1 MLLFIQISHIDIVS
15 LQKLSLETLFKIS
28 ELLQVPVLEL
38 IKKQNIYNM
47 TEQELQ
53 QYLLSKYPKEN
64 EECEWKEFKNMKNDF
79 NGKEKDDVISYVSAL
94 SNMEGGHLVIGVVDN
109 TLEIVGT
116 NTYNYDRQKAKLRMT
131 DLCANLPSEGLLV
144 EEFITDDSHK
154 TVWVIHIP
162 KHMKRRPVYAHS
174 KAWQRLDDSLVELTD
189 SRLNVIL
196 DEQDSAY
203 DWTVQAI
210 ADATIDDLDPDAIML
225 AREGYKQRYPKFA
238 KECDSWSDKVFLD
251 KACLTIDGKITKAT
265 LLLVGKEEKAHKLNH
280 IAQIVWKC
288 FQDGQTFGDIYTI
301 PFIRTTSKLLNRIRN
316 YRFKIYPKNSLIP
329 AEVWKYDTE
338 SILEGLHNSIAHQRY
353 ESDARIIV
361 TEDKDKLTFQND
373 GYFFEGNYSQY
384 ITGEKTPRHYRN
396 PALVKAMVN
405 IKMIDT
411 QGYGI
416 HKMFVSQKERYL
428 PMPDYEKSTA
438 TEVVLTL
445 PGTIID
451 ENYSLLLLENRN
463 MSLTDAVLLDSVQKG
478 KRISPEAIA
487 MLRKRKLIEGRL
499 PHIFIAKDIAQVTDQ
514 KIEYSKH
521 KGLDDKKCEA
531 LLLDSLKDHGSLTKP
546 EIVRLL
552 WDVLPDQLDD
562 KQKEYKINNL
572 LRKLRKEGKIS
583 NTTIAGN
590 KSTWALVKG

>member
-1 MLLFIQISHIDIVS
+1 
-15 LQKLSLETLFKIS
+15 
-28 ELLQVPVLEL
+28 
-38 IKKQNIYNM
+38 M

-64 EECEWKEFKNMKNDF
+64 EECEWKEF

-94 SNMEGGHLVIGVVDN
+94 SNMEGGHLVIGVVDK

-116 NTYNYDRQKAKLRMT
+116 DTYNYDVQKARLRMT
-131 DLCANLPSEGLLV
+131 ELCANLPSEKLLV

-189 SRLNVIL
+189 SRLSTIL
-196 DEQDSAY
+196 DEQDSTY
-203 DWTVQAI
+203 DWTANVI
-210 ADATIDDLDPDAIML
+210 KDATINDLDHEAIRL
-225 AREGYKQRYPKFA
+225 AREGYKQRYPKYA
-238 KECDSWSDKVFLD
+238 KECDTWSDKVFLD
-251 KACLTIDGKITKAT
+251 KACLTIDGKITNTT
-265 LLLVGKEEKAHKLNH
+265 LLLVGKEEKAHKLHH

-301 PFIRTTSKLLNRIRN
+301 PFIRTTSELLNRIRN

-338 SILEGLHNSIAHQRY
+338 SILEGLHNAIAHQRY
-353 ESDARIIV
+353 ESGARIIV

-373 GYFFEGNYSQY
+373 GSFFDGDYSQY
-384 ITGEKTPRHYRN
+384 ITGEKTPRFYRN

-428 PMPDYEKSTA
+428 PMPDYDKSTA

-445 PGTIID
+445 PGTVID
-451 ENYSLLLLENRN
+451 ENYSLLLLENRDL
-463 MSLTDAVLLDSVQKG
+463 SLTDAVLLDAVQKG
-478 KRISPEAIA
+478 KRIPSEAVAI
-487 MLRKRKLIEGRL
+487 LRKRKLIEGRL

-572 LRKLRKEGKIS
+572 LRKLRTKGKIR

-590 KSTWALVKG
+590 KSTWALVNG